1 MKNSGQG
8 EQQTLSQITMEVVWR
23 WTDGVKDSK
32 GINKERITPSR
43 QERGN
48 TEEEHQ
54 GLERRSPGH
63 SDETIMGENGRTD
76 GMQDNIQVS

>member
-1 MKNSGQG
+1 MR
-8 EQQTLSQITMEVVWR
+8 SQITMEVVWR

-32 GINKERITPSR
+32 DKKINKERITPSR
-43 QERGN
+43 QERAD
-48 TEEEHQ
+48 TEEEHH

>member
-1 MKNSGQG
+1 M
-8 EQQTLSQITMEVVWR
+8 LSQITVEVVWR

-32 GINKERITPSR
+32 GKKINKERITPSR

-48 TEEEHQ
+48 TQEEHQ

-63 SDETIMGENGRTD
+63 SDETVMGENGRTD
-76 GMQDNIQVS
+76 GM

>member
-1 MKNSGQG
+1 M
-8 EQQTLSQITMEVVWR
+8 LSQITVEVVWR
-23 WTDGVKDSK
+23 CTDGVKDSK
-32 GINKERITPSR
+32 GKKINKERITPSR

-63 SDETIMGENGRTD
+63 SNETVMGENGRTD
-76 GMQDNIQVS
+76 GM

>member
-1 MKNSGQG
+1 
-8 EQQTLSQITMEVVWR
+8 MEVVWR

-54 GLERRSPGH
+54 GLERRR
-63 SDETIMGENGRTD
+63 E
-76 GMQDNIQVS
+76 